1 MALPRLE
8 NAQVNNRRALV
19 RADFELA
26 LNAAGQVQFPAA
38 LHALKPTV
46 ELLRSRGASIT
57 LISHGGA
64 PDDAASARQSFAPLA
79 EPLTQILG
87 APVRLAELANAE
99 PAPGEITLVENLLQ
113 HDGERTATGAF
124 AKQLAAKGD
133 LFVNDAFGA
142 SRHTLASTVKL
153 PELLPACAGVA
164 LYKEEDALQQLLNR
178 DRRPLV
184 VIVGGVRLGNKMKFL
199 LKLMEKI
206 QTVLVGGG
214 AAFTFLKSRAVPVGA
229 SFVERDLEVPAFQMI
244 ERAQLAETDFVLPV
258 DFIAADQLSRDAK
271 TKSVAANGVPA
282 RWIGLDI
289 GGKTIARFEKEIKSA
304 GALFWYGPLGAIE
317 LEKFSKGNRAIAQAV
332 SKSKA
337 FRVAAG
343 ADAINALYEY
353 GLADRFDHL
362 CISSAAAL
370 ERLSG
375 ARLPGLVALD
385 DAQPA

>member
-46 ELLRSRGASIT
+46 ELLRTRGASIT

-64 PDDAASARQSFAPLA
+64 PEDATSARQSFAPLV
-79 EPLTQILG
+79 EPLAGILG
-87 APVRLAELANAE
+87 MPVRLADLASAD
-99 PAPGEITLVENLLQ
+99 AQPGEITLVENLLQ
-113 HDGERTATGAF
+113 HDGERTAGAAF
-124 AKQLAAKGD
+124 AKQLAGKGD
-133 LFVNDAFGA
+133 LYVNDAFGA
-142 SRHTLASTVKL
+142 SRHALASIVKL
-153 PELLPACAGVA
+153 PELLPSCAGVA
-164 LYKEEDALQQLLNR
+164 LYREEDALQQLLNR

-184 VIVGGVRLGNKMKFL
+184 VIVGGVRLANKMKFL

-229 SFVERDLEVPAFQMI
+229 SFVERELEVPAFQMI
-244 ERAQLAETDFVLPV
+244 ERAELAETEFVLPV

-271 TKSVAANGVPA
+271 TKSVAANGVPD

-289 GGKTIARFEKEIKSA
+289 GGKTVSRFEKEIKGA

-317 LEKFSKGNRAIAQAV
+317 IEKFSKGNRAIAQAAA
-332 SKSKA
+332 KSKA

-375 ARLPGLVALD
+375 VRLPGLVALD